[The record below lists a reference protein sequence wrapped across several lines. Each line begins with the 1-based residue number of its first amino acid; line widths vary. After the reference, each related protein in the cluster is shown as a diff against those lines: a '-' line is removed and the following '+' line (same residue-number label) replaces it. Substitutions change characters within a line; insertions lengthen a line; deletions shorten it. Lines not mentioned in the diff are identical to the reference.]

1 MSNHGGILM
10 KNKGFT
16 LLELMISISL
26 GLLVVAAASILFITG
41 YKSYLM
47 QQGNA
52 DLQDNANFGLNY
64 ITHDVRYANLNNV
77 QAAVKDNLNLSG
89 VVFTKDNVPVNEGW
103 KEIYKTQTASELT
116 AVTDNSGNSLKSDML
131 VIQYKPVVAGID
143 CEGSAVNVDEEVRTE
158 IDGKVVIGKIT
169 KNVIQRYYLRTDSN
183 ADANEPSKLALVCD
197 AGRYIENGP
206 LTGLGDNS
214 QIIMKRVE
222 YFRVLLEV
230 FNSSNQTRYIDIKT
244 YNDLPANQKPRV
256 IAITLGILARSPLSI
271 GADNK
276 ITNVDNYKVLDKTVK
291 TAANSANYIRQVI
304 TQNVALRNALGDR
317 EQEKNE

>member
-1 MSNHGGILM
+1 M

-16 LLELMISISL
+16 LLELMISITL

-64 ITHDVRYANLNNV
+64 ITHDLRYANLNNE
-77 QAAVKDNLNLSG
+77 QAVINDSSSIAG
-89 VVFTKDNVPVNEGW
+89 IVFGKNNVPVTAGW
-103 KEIYKTQTASELT
+103 DETYKTQTASELT

-143 CEGSAVNVDEEVRTE
+143 CEGSEVEVDGSV
-158 IDGKVVIGKIT
+158 
-169 KNVIQRYYLRTDSN
+169 VIQRYYLRTDSN

-197 AGRYIENGP
+197 AGRYTENGA
-206 LTGLGDNS
+206 LTGLGSSS
-214 QIIMKRVE
+214 QMIMKRVE

-230 FNSSNQTRYIDIKT
+230 SNSSNQTRYIDIQT
-244 YNDLPANQKPRV
+244 YNALPADQKPRV
-256 IAITLGILARSPLSI
+256 IAITLGVLARSPLSV
-271 GADNK
+271 GANK
-276 ITNVDNYKVLDKTVK
+276 TITNVDSYKVLDKTVK
-291 TAANSANYIRQVI
+291 AKTTTNSANYIRQVI

-317 EQEKNE
+317 EQETNE